1 MSEKKQPP
9 VNPAILVKFNGLSY
23 DTWTA
28 SVNEY
33 GLSEITCYGEVI
45 ATIMPVPGDTHNRKF
60 QRIYAEIIALSG
72 YLISIPQ
79 VQNDECVIS
88 TLETINTILNEQL

>member
-9 VNPAILVKFNGLSY
+9 SNPPIFVKFNGLFN
-23 DTWTA
+23 DIWIT

-33 GLSEITCYGEVI
+33 GLSEITCNDEVI
-45 ATIMPVPGDTHNRKF
+45 ANIMPVLGDTHNRKF

-72 YLISIPQ
+72 YLISMPE